1 MQIIAFCSIRHV
13 QRDIKSMVGNRTNI
27 FFLNY
32 FVRHTLKMNVD
43 GKHLIF
49 FFTILFYFQ
58 IIYNIYANLRQADNL
73 LQDDML
79 DIAYFRRI

>member
-1 MQIIAFCSIRHV
+1 
-13 QRDIKSMVGNRTNI
+13 
-27 FFLNY
+27 
-32 FVRHTLKMNVD
+32 MNVD

-58 IIYNIYANLRQADNL
+58 IIYNIYANLRQAGNL

-79 DIAYFRRI
+79 DIAYFRRQYEDPKSKHFGQAGNEIKLLR